1 MNKEEIIVQINK
13 TYERLTNLIISFSQ
27 EEINTVP
34 FPDSWTA
41 AQVIVHVTKSNV
53 SIAQALTMKAKTSH
67 RSPDVRVQELKDIF
81 LDFNTKLKSPDFILP
96 EKDTY
101 DKETIFTNLERS
113 ISRLKEES
121 EKVNLSDAIHHSAF
135 GDITKLEL
143 LHFVVY
149 HTQRHIH
156 QLKNIFQL
164 VENN

>member
-1 MNKEEIIVQINK
+1 MNKEEIIAQINK
-13 TYERLTNLIISFSQ
+13 TYNGLTNLIISFSP

-34 FPDSWTA
+34 FKDSWTA
-41 AQVIVHVTKSNV
+41 AQVIAHITKSNI
-53 SIAQALTMKAKTSH
+53 SITQALKMKAKTSH
-67 RSPDVRVQELKDIF
+67 RSPDVRVQELKNIF

-96 EKDTY
+96 EKDVY
-101 DKETIFTNLERS
+101 DKETVFTNLERS
-113 ISRLKEES
+113 IARLTEES
-121 EKVNLSDAIHHSAF
+121 ERVNLSEAIHHPAF

>member
-1 MNKEEIIVQINK
+1 MNKNEIVARINE
-13 TYERLTNLIISFSQ
+13 TYERLMNLIISFSQ

-34 FPDSWTA
+34 YKDSWTA
-41 AQVIVHVTKSNV
+41 AQVILHVTKSNL
-53 SIAQALTMKAKTSH
+53 SITQALNMKAKASH

-96 EKDTY
+96 EKDIY
-101 DKETIFTNLERS
+101 DKETIFTNLEQS
-113 ISRLKEES
+113 IERLIKES
-121 EKVNLSDAIHHSAF
+121 EKVNLTEAIHHPAF

-149 HTQRHIH
+149 HAQRHIH

>member
-1 MNKEEIIVQINK
+1 MNKEEIIEHINE

-34 FPDSWTA
+34 FKDSWTA
-41 AQVIVHVTKSNV
+41 AQVILHITKSNM
-53 SIAQALTMKAKTSH
+53 SITQALGMKAKIAH

-81 LDFNTKLKSPDFILP
+81 LDFTTKLKSPDFILP
-96 EKDTY
+96 EKDVY
-101 DKETIFTNLERS
+101 VKETIFTNLERS
-113 ISRLKEES
+113 IKQLKEES
-121 EKVNLSDAIHHSAF
+121 EKVNLSEAIHHSAF

-149 HTQRHIH
+149 HTQRHIY